1 MKHTTKKSEKKFK
14 SGRYEAYQGRQV
26 WFQSDSKADR
36 YLQLVNFVNNKLI
49 TDLEL
54 CPKYNAIIH
63 NVKVCTFIPDFR
75 YMTLEPNEHRGYTVV
90 EDVKK
95 VSTDIYSLRKLLV
108 ELSHGIK
115 IHTINPKEIDEWKEI
130 IPLNQ

>member
-1 MKHTTKKSEKKFK
+1 
-14 SGRYEAYQGRQV
+14 
-26 WFQSDSKADR
+26 
-36 YLQLVNFVNNKLI
+36 
-49 TDLEL
+49 
-54 CPKYNAIIH
+54 
-63 NVKVCTFIPDFR
+63 
-75 YMTLEPNEHRGYTVV
+75 MTLEPNEHRGYTVV